1 MEETNANLYILV
13 TSTHGEYNKCNDYFR
28 SPLNLNQIETA
39 PYGSCNLIH
48 EGGEVTRSIKD
59 VRRIVKNNYKNSDI
73 DLSHIIKDKLM
84 KIDSYYNRYYINN
97 LEANDEDY
105 NEFYRTFNQRYKL
118 YETKKSF
125 YLPNKKFLLK
135 RYEKEQSFGDDFSL
149 TLLCFNKSNGILKY
163 KKDITYIFMGRELR
177 GETNYSSTTLKD
189 ILIKLSN
196 GIRISRDKSIK
207 ISNLILIDF
216 TCSVANN
223 DNITNRNIRFIRRNR
238 ENVKKN
244 HQKIIKKYIKI
255 KRKIPSRRCV
265 KRNIDYKD

>member
-1 MEETNANLYILV
+1 
-13 TSTHGEYNKCNDYFR
+13 
-28 SPLNLNQIETA
+28 
-39 PYGSCNLIH
+39 
-48 EGGEVTRSIKD
+48 
-59 VRRIVKNNYKNSDI
+59 
-73 DLSHIIKDKLM
+73 
-84 KIDSYYNRYYINN
+84 
-97 LEANDEDY
+97 
-105 NEFYRTFNQRYKL
+105 
-118 YETKKSF
+118 
-125 YLPNKKFLLK
+125 
-135 RYEKEQSFGDDFSL
+135 
-149 TLLCFNKSNGILKY
+149 
-163 KKDITYIFMGRELR
+163 MGRELR

-207 ISNLILIDF
+207 INNLILIDF

-238 ENVKKN
+238 ENIKNN